1 MMRISIYLMTA
12 MWMLLGSILFGQP
25 FEGVVT
31 MKVSTL
37 PDNMSMVTIKGDLT
51 MMEMQVDSTQH
62 IKMIKDRGAETTTIL
77 RSKRD
82 MKYGYRSRILY
93 GEDEHV
99 PTINPAAH
107 QLVITVTGEEKY
119 FGSYRCVKTLLH
131 SPKATA
137 EAWITKETGLNL
149 SGCFPHF
156 LGDGTNPDL
165 FALRELADQE
175 GMIMH
180 YTESLNADDAEM
192 FIEISVEEK
201 VITLDAFAIDPG
213 YVVLD
218 EEGIKRLYGQ
228 AQSDPLKKIQWEE
241 FQQIFGNK

>member
-1 MMRISIYLMTA
+1 MMRYSIYLVMA
-12 MWMLLGSILFGQP
+12 MLMLLGSMLYGQS
-25 FEGVVT
+25 FEGVLT

-37 PDNMSMVTIKGDLT
+37 PDNVSKLTIKEDKT

-77 RSKRD
+77 RSKND

-99 PTINPAAH
+99 PTINPVAH
-107 QLVITVTGEEKY
+107 QLVMTVTNEEKY
-119 FGSYRCVKTLLH
+119 FGAYRCIKTILH

-137 EAWITKETGLNL
+137 EAWITKETGLRL
-149 SGCFPHF
+149 SGCFPQF
-156 LGDGTNPDL
+156 LGDGTDPDL

-175 GMIMH
+175 GLIMH
-180 YTESLNADDAEM
+180 YTESLKVDDAVTI
-192 FIEISVEEK
+192 IEIIAEEK
-201 VITLDAFAIDPG
+201 VITLDVFAIDPG
-213 YVVLD
+213 YMVLD
-218 EEGIKRLYGQ
+218 EEGIKRLYGESLND
-228 AQSDPLKKIQWEE
+228 ALKKIQWEE

>member
-1 MMRISIYLMTA
+1 MALLMP
-12 MWMLLGSILFGQP
+12 LGSVVYGQS

-37 PDNMSMVTIKGDLT
+37 PDNVSTLTIKDDKT
-51 MMEMQVDSTQH
+51 MMEMQVDSTQR

-77 RSKRD
+77 RSKND

-93 GEDEHV
+93 GEDKHV
-99 PTINPAAH
+99 ATINPAAH
-107 QLVITVTGEEKY
+107 QLVLTVTGEEKY

-137 EAWITKETGLNL
+137 EAWITKETGLYL
-149 SGCFPHF
+149 SGCFPQF

-180 YTESLNADDAEM
+180 YTESLTADDAETI
-192 FIEISVEEK
+192 IEVKVEEK

-213 YVVLD
+213 YVVFD
-218 EEGIKRLYGQ
+218 ENSMKQLMIQ
-228 AQSDPLKKIQWEE
+228 AQSDPLIKQQLEE